1 MKHHTKIYLDY
12 FGYCIEDFIPC
23 ELCGQRANDINH
35 IDCRGMGGSKYKDV
49 IENLMAM
56 CRREHLEY
64 GDKKQYIEMLKEKHK
79 QFMENHHA

>member
-1 MKHHTKIYLDY
+1 
-12 FGYCIEDFIPC
+12 
-23 ELCGQRANDINH
+23 
-35 IDCRGMGGSKYKDV
+35 MGGSKYKDV